1 MLYSRRELSETEP
14 RTNALPLDEAAATV
28 RSVEARLHEL
38 LGRARDEQGRVL
50 ARLGEVERALGDT
63 AARID
68 ALSRDGSGRG
78 QAAVQRE
85 LDQAVLREKH
95 EALRAQ
101 RAAIGERLSQLHLGV
116 KKLTSVIAQSQMSA
130 DYLAGGFGDADE
142 DLLSLTQVWALE
154 ATEEERRRLARE
166 IHDGPAQVLANAAF
180 QLEYCQRLVE
190 RDPARL
196 KAELERLRGDLREG
210 LSEVR
215 HFIFDLRPG
224 PLAELGLPAT
234 IQRYAEN
241 FQQRSQVD
249 VELDLD
255 YEQNRLSPTKETA
268 VFRIVQEALQNVRKH
283 SQARHVWLGLRGDD
297 DGMVVQIMD
306 DGVGF
311 DPGERAESGGRH
323 FGLSSME
330 ERARL
335 IGAELSVS
343 SRSGEGTR
351 IELRVPPEGAAAK
364 R

>member
-1 MLYSRRELSETEP
+1 LSETEP
-14 RTNALPLDEAAATV
+14 RTVVAPLDEAAGIV

-50 ARLGEVERALGDT
+50 VRLGEVERALGET

-68 ALSRDGSGRG
+68 ALGRDGSGGG
-78 QAAVQRE
+78 QAAAQRE
-85 LDQAVLREKH
+85 LEQAVLREKH

-116 KKLTSVIAQSQMSA
+116 KKLGSVIAQSQMSA
-130 DYLAGGFGDADE
+130 DYLVGGFGDSDE

-180 QLEYCQRLVE
+180 QLEYCQRLVD
-190 RDPARL
+190 RDPGKLRS
-196 KAELERLRGDLREG
+196 ELDRLRGDLREG
-210 LSEVR
+210 LTEVR

-234 IQRYAEN
+234 IQRYVES
-241 FQQRSQVD
+241 FQQRAQIEV
-249 VELDLD
+249 VLDLD
-255 YEQNRLSPTKETA
+255 YEQTRLSPTKETA

-283 SQARHVWLGLRGDD
+283 SQARHVRVGLQGDD
-297 DGMVVQIMD
+297 DGMVVQIAD

-311 DPGERAESGGRH
+311 DPGARAESGGRH

-335 IGAELSVS
+335 IGAELSIS
-343 SRSGEGTR
+343 SQSGEGTR
-351 IELRVPPEGAAAK
+351 VELRVPPEGATPK
-364 R
+364 SEQG